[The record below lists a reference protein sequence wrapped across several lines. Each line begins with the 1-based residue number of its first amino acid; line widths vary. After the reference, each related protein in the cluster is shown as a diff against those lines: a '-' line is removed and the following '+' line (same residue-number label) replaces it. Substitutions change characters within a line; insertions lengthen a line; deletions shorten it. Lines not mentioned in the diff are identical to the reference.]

1 MRNPVN
7 RIANYI
13 FFKIITPEK
22 ILERIN
28 MLSTNNCKKNCTIDY
43 KTRFYPEAVIE
54 NLSKNIEKINIGSNC
69 HIRGKIK
76 IFPYSS
82 GLVIG
87 NNCYIGENT
96 QIISGDKIT
105 IGNNVLI
112 SHNVNI
118 IDTNSH
124 ELNPMERSQSFIRL
138 LKEGHAKEKGAVI
151 TKSIVIGNNVWINFN
166 SVILKGVK
174 IGDNCIIAP
183 GSILLND
190 FPSNVLIAGNPAKII
205 KEL

>member
-1 MRNPVN
+1 MLKKLLIV
-7 RIANYI
+7 
-13 FFKIITPEK
+13 KIK
-22 ILERIN
+22 LILETIQDFTKRLRLRI
-28 MLSTNNCKKNCTIDY
+28 SRA
-43 KTRFYPEAVIE
+43 TRI
-54 NLSKNIEKINIGSNC
+54 KIGSNC
-69 HIRGKIK
+69 HIRGKLI
-76 IFPYSS
+76 ILPYAAQIS
-82 GLVIG
+82 IG
-87 NNCYIGENT
+87 NNCYIGEDT
-96 QIISGDKIT
+96 RILSGESIT
-105 IGNNVLI
+105 IGDNVLI

>member
-1 MRNPVN
+1 MAIYE
-7 RIANYI
+7 RISAQ
-13 FFKIITPEK
+13 KIIDCQNKTDFGD
-22 ILERIN
+22 N
-28 MLSTNNCKKNCTIDY
+28 
-43 KTRFYPEAVIE
+43 TRFYQEATVE
-54 NLSKNIEKINIGSNC
+54 NFAGNKNKIKIGSNC
-69 HIRGKIK
+69 HIRGKLI
-76 IFPYSS
+76 ILPYAAQIS
-82 GLVIG
+82 IG
-87 NNCYIGENT
+87 NNCYIGEDT
-96 QIISGDKIT
+96 RILSGESIT
-105 IGNNVLI
+105 IGDNVLI

-138 LKEGHAKEKGAVI
+138 LKEGQPKEKGAVI